1 MDHVG
6 TFVGRRSF
14 LAAGCVSAVSMAAGA
29 EGASPPA
36 SIPPASMP
44 AASTPAETANARLVA
59 DFCKAWGDDP
69 PDADKIASQYLA
81 EDCTIRFGDTMQP
94 VTGQTAAVKLF
105 NSFFTNGQRY
115 ELRIVDMLARGP
127 VVMNS
132 RIDTTIRGKR
142 VTNPTEVVG
151 VFVIRDGK
159 IKEWSDYV

>member
-1 MDHVG
+1 MDYVW
-6 TFVGRRSF
+6 TLAGRRNF
-14 LAAGCVSAVSMAAGA
+14 LVAGCVGAFATAAAGA
-29 EGASPPA
+29 ASAQEA
-36 SIPPASMP
+36 SS
-44 AASTPAETANARLVA
+44 AATSPAETANARLVA

-81 EDCTIRFGDTMQP
+81 EDCTIRFGDTIQP
-94 VTGQTAAVKLF
+94 VTGKAAAVTLF

-115 ELRIVDMLARGP
+115 DLKIVDVLARGP

-132 RIDTTIRGKR
+132 RIDTTIRGNRKS
-142 VTNPTEVVG
+142 NSTEVVG

>member
-29 EGASPPA
+29 EDASPPA
-36 SIPPASMP
+36 SMPP
-44 AASTPAETANARLVA
+44 ASTPAETANARLVA

-69 PDADKIASQYLA
+69 PDADKIASEYLA

-105 NSFFTNGQRY
+105 NSFFTNGQRS